1 MPSLGLGRFPRE
13 GVKTVSDRQVEKP
26 VPGRMEFNA
35 VDPVA
40 ITVMSSELGRVAV
53 GEKAPL
59 VDLGGCDPP
68 SKFPDPVDGPSGVV
82 ALQCVDQGWLRC
94 GQVVLVER
102 GGLIQDL
109 VGGDPR
115 SLISN
120 EATHGQRMPNSQRRQ
135 CMGSVRFC

>member
-13 GVKTVSDRQVEKP
+13 GMKTVSDRQVEKP
-26 VPGRMEFNA
+26 VPGRMEINL
-35 VDPVA
+35 VDPIA
-40 ITVMSSELGRVAV
+40 ITVMSSEFGGVAV

-68 SKFPDPVDGPSGVV
+68 PEFPDRVDGPSGVA
-82 ALQCVDQGWLRC
+82 ALQCVDQGRLRC
-94 GQVVLVER
+94 GQVVMVEG

-109 VGGDPR
+109 VGGDAR

-120 EATHGQRMPNSQRRQ
+120 EATQEQRMPAQPKDGMYR
-135 CMGSVRFC
+135 